1 MIFRDYFNCNYMW
14 TAEKI
19 KSLLKKIKSPTV
31 ERELFQISN
40 NLELL
45 FVLDYSQFEKVH
57 FLTVGEI
64 IIFTRHGPDLFT
76 NTHYL
81 LIIILLNFFE
91 ERVLEC
97 APAGSP
103 SCRPAASPRPGL
115 LMPLSLCPQTQK
127 RKT

>member
-1 MIFRDYFNCNYMW
+1 MMIFRDYFNCNYTW

-45 FVLDYSQFEKVH
+45 FVLAPTSLEQIKYLDYSQFEKVH

-64 IIFTRHGPDLFT
+64 IIFAQFS
-76 NTHYL
+76 
-81 LIIILLNFFE
+81 
-91 ERVLEC
+91 
-97 APAGSP
+97 PAGLVFS
-103 SCRPAASPRPGL
+103 SF
-115 LMPLSLCPQTQK
+115 
-127 RKT
+127 

>member
-1 MIFRDYFNCNYMW
+1 MMIFRDYFNCNYMW

-45 FVLDYSQFEKVH
+45 FVLAPTSLEQIKYLDYSQFEKVH

-64 IIFTRHGPDLFT
+64 IILPPHFTFRH
-76 NTHYL
+76 Y
-81 LIIILLNFFE
+81 
-91 ERVLEC
+91 
-97 APAGSP
+97 A
-103 SCRPAASPRPGL
+103 
-115 LMPLSLCPQTQK
+115 
-127 RKT
+127 

>member
-1 MIFRDYFNCNYMW
+1 MW

-31 ERELFQISN
+31 ESELFQISN

-64 IIFTRHGPDLFT
+64 IISPLHFASLHYTRQ
-76 NTHYL
+76 N
-81 LIIILLNFFE
+81 
-91 ERVLEC
+91 RVE
-97 APAGSP
+97 
-103 SCRPAASPRPGL
+103 
-115 LMPLSLCPQTQK
+115 K
-127 RKT
+127 

>member
-1 MIFRDYFNCNYMW
+1 MW

-45 FVLDYSQFEKVH
+45 FVLAPTSLEQIKYLDYSQFEKVH

-64 IIFTRHGPDLFT
+64 IIIQLHLKRETSALFT
-76 NTHYL
+76 KNRYFWL
-81 LIIILLNFFE
+81 
-91 ERVLEC
+91 
-97 APAGSP
+97 
-103 SCRPAASPRPGL
+103 
-115 LMPLSLCPQTQK
+115 K
-127 RKT
+127 D